1 MEKKKKNKIFFMKY
15 CGLYYLEKVCMMFLK
30 LESIWKKFFKLNEYY
45 SLLTI
50 FSMSYHVLFFSF
62 IKKFVF

>member
-1 MEKKKKNKIFFMKY
+1 MYDVPEIRKY
-15 CGLYYLEKVCMMFLK
+15 L
-30 LESIWKKFFKLNEYY
+30 KKFFKLNEYY
-45 SLLTI
+45 TLLTI